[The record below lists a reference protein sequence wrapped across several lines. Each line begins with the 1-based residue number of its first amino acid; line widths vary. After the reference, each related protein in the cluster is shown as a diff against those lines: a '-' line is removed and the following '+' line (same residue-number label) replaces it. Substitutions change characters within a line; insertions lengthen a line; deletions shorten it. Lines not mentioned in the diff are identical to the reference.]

1 VLRRVNPRPHHVLGR
16 WCPVRRP
23 HPAATPSAAPPSPG
37 QRRHNPVLASPPR
50 NEDGPTRAAPIDHRS
65 TRSRRARGADGAREQ
80 AVGVSEDPG
89 RTAQTRPLGMRLD
102 DPQGPPDSSGTHHT
116 AMVIRDIGAQV
127 LVSWR
132 PSLGSCCPW
141 QRIGSSTSPADSA
154 LAPTAQ
160 PRWVTAAMGDQ
171 QPCLRYRAGREL
183 RRATG
188 PAEQDQRT
196 AAVRMR
202 QCSRARWA
210 IDEPDPCS
218 RAVPAP
224 RRPARAVPR
233 VGA

>member
-1 VLRRVNPRPHHVLGR
+1 MV
-16 WCPVRRP
+16 
-23 HPAATPSAAPPSPG
+23 PSSPPSSGGYPE
-37 QRRHNPVLASPPR
+37 RCAAIAWST
-50 NEDGPTRAAPIDHRS
+50 PTQSCAGI
-65 TRSRRARGADGAREQ
+65 TGSRRRWTYASRPDRPRIDEVSPRSWCGWRERTGGRGIGGSRENCSNS
-80 AVGVSEDPG
+80 ATGHAPRRSDN
-89 RTAQTRPLGMRLD
+89 
-102 DPQGPPDSSGTHHT
+102 PQGPPDSSGTRHT

-202 QCSRARWA
+202 QCSRAT
-210 IDEPDPCS
+210 
-218 RAVPAP
+218 
-224 RRPARAVPR
+224 
-233 VGA
+233 